1 MERQAIPGAM
11 KLPPGAKDREKFQLL
26 EARVQGLEKS
36 FKDATAAAST
46 LLERV
51 AALETKLADKQDPE
65 PDKAI
70 LVARAHELG
79 LGAPSQLARWSIEKL
94 QTAITEAKG

>member
-11 KLPPGAKDREKFQLL
+11 KLPPGARDREKFQLL

-36 FKDATAAAST
+36 LKS
-46 LLERV
+46 
-51 AALETKLADKQDPE
+51 LADAFLNLQAFVGSKFESDP
-65 PDKAI
+65 DNTA

-79 LGAPSQLARWSIEKL
+79 LGAPSQLARWSVKKL
-94 QTAITEAKG
+94 QAAITEKEQE